1 MRQFLFALLIC
12 LWAEVGAFA
21 QPTLFD
27 PNLEIS
33 VAGSGL
39 IQPTAMAFI
48 APGDFLVL
56 QKNDGKVMRVTGG
69 VLDPTPALDLDVD
82 PRSFGGLL
90 GIVVHPNFQN
100 NQYVYIF
107 YTEGDTGN
115 DMIGSAI
122 GNRVDRYTW
131 DGGSGT
137 LTSPV
142 AIATLPA
149 LTTGSGNYSGIM
161 IFGPDGKLYIT
172 VGDLGR
178 TGQLQNNSAGAV
190 PDDTS
195 VTLRLNDD
203 GTTPND
209 NPFRSQGGA
218 AADYFAYGIRNSF
231 GMAFDPVT
239 GKLWNTENGAMN
251 WDEIN
256 LVERGFNS
264 GWNKI
269 QGPVSQD
276 LEGDTVAD
284 LFTLPRSRYADP
296 KFSWFE
302 SIGVTGIVFLDSAEF
317 GTVYENNVIVG
328 DYVFGNLYR
337 FEPNNKRDGF
347 VLFDGLADKIAN
359 TSAERNDA
367 RLGEGFGSISAL
379 SVGPDGF
386 LYVVSI
392 SDGTVYVIRPV
403 VKIGASTVPDAVM
416 SSVYNADLSVSG
428 GTAPYTGTVVN
439 GSLPSGLSIAGG
451 SITGTPAETGK
462 FSFTLEIAETDG
474 AVSVKTYSIK
484 VYRALS
490 VRTNKLHKG
499 RAGRNYAK
507 RLRATGGKK
516 DYTWSISAG
525 ALPAG
530 LVLDAATGK
539 ITGVPATAGV
549 TNFTVQVTDS
559 LGAAAQ
565 QPLSITVN

>member
-1 MRQFLFALLIC
+1 MRQFLLALLIC
-12 LWAEVGAFA
+12 FWANVGAVA
-21 QPTLFD
+21 QPTLYD

-33 VAGSGL
+33 VAVTGL
-39 IQPTAMAFI
+39 TQPTSMAFI
-48 APGDFLVL
+48 APNDFLVL

-69 VLDPTPALDLDVD
+69 VLNPTPVLDLDVD

-90 GIVVHPNFQN
+90 SIVVHPNFTTN
-100 NQYVYIF
+100 HYVYIF

-142 AIATLPA
+142 SIAQLPA
-149 LTTGSGNYSGIM
+149 LTMGSGNYSGIM
-161 IFGPDGKLYIT
+161 VFGPDGKLYVT

-178 TGQLQNNSAGAV
+178 TGQLQNNPAGAV

-195 VTLRLNDD
+195 VILRLNDD
-203 GTTPND
+203 GTTPKN
-209 NPFRSQGGA
+209 NPFRSQGGV

-231 GMAFDPVT
+231 GMAFDPLT
-239 GKLWNTENGAMN
+239 GRLWNTENGAMN

-264 GWNKI
+264 GWTKI

-276 LEGDTVAD
+276 LEGDTLAD
-284 LFTLPRSRYADP
+284 LFALPRSRYVDP

-302 SIGVTGIVFLDSAEF
+302 SIGVTGIVFLDSVEF
-317 GTVYENNVIVG
+317 GPVYENNVIVG

-337 FEPNNKRDGF
+337 FEPNAKRDGF

-359 TSAERNDA
+359 TSTERNDL

-392 SDGTVYVIRPV
+392 NDGSVYVIRPV
-403 VKIGASTVPDAVM
+403 VKIGASSIPDAVM
-416 SSVYNADLSVSG
+416 GSAYNADLSVTG
-428 GTAPYTGTVVN
+428 GTGPYTVTVVI
-439 GSLPSGLSIAGG
+439 GSLPAGLSTTGS
-451 SITGTPAETGK
+451 SITGTPTDTGN
-462 FSFTLEIAETDG
+462 FSFTLQITEAGG
-474 AVSVKTYSIK
+474 AVSVKSYSMK
-484 VYRALS
+484 VHRALS
-490 VRTNKLHKG
+490 LRTKNLHKG
-499 RAGRNYAK
+499 RTGKNYVQ
-507 RLRATGGKK
+507 RLRAGGGKK
-516 DYTWSISAG
+516 NYTWTISAG

-530 LVLDAATGK
+530 LSIDPATGK
-539 ITGVPATAGV
+539 ITGTPTAGV
-549 TNFTVQVTDS
+549 ANFTIQVTDS
-559 LGAAAQ
+559 LGATAQ
-565 QPLSITVN
+565 QAFSITVN